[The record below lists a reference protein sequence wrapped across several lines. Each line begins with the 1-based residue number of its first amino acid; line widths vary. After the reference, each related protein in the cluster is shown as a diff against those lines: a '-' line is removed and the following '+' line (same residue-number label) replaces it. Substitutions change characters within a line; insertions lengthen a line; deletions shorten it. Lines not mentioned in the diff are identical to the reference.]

1 MADNFNPSREEK
13 ILRSI
18 IDGTEYT
25 GPHPSR
31 IEKLLLELGESLSGK
46 ADLVDGLIPTSELPP
61 QVFEHARVVEDDEE
75 RFALTTDDVQNGDL
89 VYVNDTEIMYF
100 VQDDTE
106 LDNENGYLPLAAGV
120 AAKAIGDEDGNNIKQ
135 TYQTKISSTNKVSA
149 DNVDDSQSTNK
160 FAKPDG
166 VTIVSDAD
174 GTLHAIAVDIDSWEG
189 VRTIVRMGLASSVFR
204 VGDQLTC
211 TRGNDEIIWDIVNI
225 TNDSITLLMHETL
238 PDMVYDA
245 KEAIFA
251 FPDGLAAGEYHF
263 TVTNQPWYAADVG
276 KTISFT
282 LTKAIPEG
290 GQLVLG
296 NAYNA
301 TMIGANIT
309 SYASGASTTSVES
322 AVMAEGSGGT
332 DLGSLTS
339 AGTPASNINSIQKAL
354 LGSNTWKES
363 AQRQWLNSDK
373 AAGSV
378 WTPQTPYD
386 RPPTWASNTAG
397 FLNGM
402 EEEFLSV
409 VAQTTYVTCRN
420 TVSDGGGSDT
430 CTDKFFLPSRK
441 EIFGTDEVSGVSEG
455 TQYQYYVGSTDA
467 DRIKYRAGSAR
478 AWRLRTPSAPSAY
491 TVRLVTSTG
500 ALYYYVYTAS
510 TALGLSAAC
519 IVK

>member
-1 MADNFNPSREEK
+1 MPQTPDFDITPQSRDEEIIK
-13 ILRSI
+13 SI
-18 IDGTEYT
+18 VDGTPYDE
-25 GPHPSR
+25 PAESR
-31 IEKLLLELGESLSGK
+31 IEYRLIELKEAIETGGVSYAAAISVSLDTSTYVLTIQLLNKDGQAIGQAQTIDLPLESTVVSGSYDNQSKSLILTLVSG
-46 ADLVDGLIPTSELPP
+46 DTVTIPI
-61 QVFEHARVVEDDEE
+61 
-75 RFALTTDDVQNGDL
+75 GDL
-89 VYVNDTEIMYF
+89 ITGLVSDTDYA
-100 VQDDTE
+100 TTSK
-106 LDNENGYLPLAAGV
+106 AGIV
-120 AAKAIGDEDGNNIKQ
+120 
-135 TYQTKISSTNKVSA
+135 
-149 DNVDDSQSTNK
+149 
-160 FAKPDG
+160 KPDG
-166 VTIVSDAD
+166 TTITVDAD
-174 GTLHAIAVDIDSWEG
+174 GTLHAAAISINSWYD
-189 VRTIVRMGLASSVFR
+189 VRTVVRQGLANSVFQ

-211 TRGNDEIIWDIVNI
+211 TRGSDEIIWDIVNI

-263 TVTNQPWYAADVG
+263 TVTNQPWYTADVG

-282 LTKAIPEG
+282 LTQAIPEG

-301 TMIGANIT
+301 TLIGANIT
-309 SYASGASTTSVES
+309 SYASGASTTAIES
-322 AVMAEGSGGT
+322 AVMAEGDGGT

-386 RPPTWASNTAG
+386 RPPTWASSSAG
-397 FLNGM
+397 FMNGM

-441 EIFGTDEVSGVSEG
+441 EIFGADEVSGVSEG

-478 AWRLRTPSAPSAY
+478 AWRLRTPYAPHATS
-491 TVRLVTSTG
+491 VRSVGSSG
-500 ALYYYVYTAS
+500 ALYYINSAS
-510 TALGLSAAC
+510 TAIGLSAAC
-519 IVK
+519 IIK

>member
-1 MADNFNPSREEK
+1 MNRPFELQSRDEE
-13 ILRSI
+13 ILAAI
-18 IDGTEYT
+18 IDGTSYT
-25 GPHPSR
+25 DEPQSR
-31 IEKLLLELGESLSGK
+31 IEYLLLELKNAIEGGGGEYATAISLTLNTSTYVMTAQLLNKDGEAIGTAQTIDLPLESTVVSGSYDNQTK
-46 ADLVDGLIPTSELPP
+46 SLILTLVSGDTVTIPI
-61 QVFEHARVVEDDEE
+61 
-75 RFALTTDDVQNGDL
+75 GDL
-89 VYVNDTEIMYF
+89 ITGLVSDTDYA
-100 VQDDTE
+100 TT
-106 LDNENGYLPLAAGV
+106 
-120 AAKAIGDEDGNNIKQ
+120 AKAGI
-135 TYQTKISSTNKVSA
+135 V
-149 DNVDDSQSTNK
+149 
-160 FAKPDG
+160 KPDG
-166 VTIVSDAD
+166 TTITVDAD
-174 GTLHAIAVDIDSWEG
+174 GTLHAAAISINSWYD
-189 VRTIVRMGLASSVFR
+189 VRTVVRQGLASSVFQ

-211 TRGNDEIIWDIVNI
+211 TRGADEIVWDIVNI

-263 TVTNQPWYAADVG
+263 TVSQQPWYASNVG

-282 LTKAIPEG
+282 LTQAIPAG

-309 SYASGASTTSVES
+309 SYASGASTTAIES
-322 AVMAEGSGGT
+322 AVMAEGDGGT
-332 DLGSLTS
+332 NLGSLTS

-386 RPPTWASNTAG
+386 RPPTWASSSAG
-397 FLNGM
+397 FMNGM
-402 EEEFLSV
+402 EEAFLSV

-430 CTDKFFLPSRK
+430 CTDKFYLPSRK

-478 AWRLRTPSAPSAY
+478 AWRLRTPTASSANY
-491 TVRLVTSTG
+491 VRYVSSTG
-500 ALYYYVYTAS
+500 ALYYNGYFAHY
-510 TALGLSAAC
+510 ALGLSAAC